1 LLSFPQLC
9 TKLCELGAFVG
20 NLAAKHTTSRSYTKI
35 VHCFMFAV
43 TILGN
48 NSAVPA
54 FDRHPTSQVVT
65 LDGNNYLVDCGEG
78 TQIQMINFKIRRS
91 KISHIF
97 ISHLHGDHYFGL
109 IGLITSFSLLGH
121 QQELH
126 VFGPSPLKEILEL
139 QLKVA
144 DTQLCYD
151 LYVHT
156 ITEAATLLD
165 TDKLTVKCFRT
176 NHRIECY
183 GFSFAQKR
191 QLRKLDPEKAK
202 KYEIPLSFYERLK
215 NGEDYTQKDG
225 SVVKNDWVTQPGE
238 AGKTYAYCA
247 DTKYDES
254 LIEHIRGADMLYHE
268 TTYLDNLRERA
279 ESRFH
284 STSKQAAAMAKKAG
298 AKKLLIGHFSSKY
311 DTLEEFESEAREIFP
326 NTELALEGTAYTI

>member
-1 LLSFPQLC
+1 
-9 TKLCELGAFVG
+9 
-20 NLAAKHTTSRSYTKI
+20 
-35 VHCFMFAV
+35 MFAV

-78 TQIQMINFKIRRS
+78 TQIQMINYKIRRS

-109 IGLITSFSLLGH
+109 IGLINSFGLLNH

-126 VFGPSPLKEILEL
+126 VFGPAPLNDIIDL

-144 DTQLCYD
+144 DTKLPYA
-151 LYVHT
+151 LHLHT
-156 ITEAATLLD
+156 IAGPATLLN
-165 TDKLTVKCFRT
+165 TEKLEVTCFPT

-183 GFSFAQKR
+183 GFVFNEKKR
-191 QLRKLDPEKAK
+191 LRKLNPDKAK
-202 KYEIPLSFYERLK
+202 EFEIPQSFYERLK
-215 NGEDYTQKDG
+215 DGEDYIRKDG
-225 SVVKNDWVTQPGE
+225 TMIKNEAVTE
-238 AGKTYAYCA
+238 AGETGKRYAFCA

-254 LIEHIRGADMLYHE
+254 IIPYIKGADMIYHE
-268 TTYLDNLRERA
+268 TTYLDNLREKA

-284 STSKQAAAMAKKAG
+284 STSKQAAAFAKKAG
-298 AKKLLIGHFSSKY
+298 VKKLLIGHFSSKY
-311 DTLEEFESEAREIFP
+311 DSLEEFEKEAREIFQH
-326 NTELALEGTAYTI
+326 TDSALEGVCYEI

>member
-1 LLSFPQLC
+1 
-9 TKLCELGAFVG
+9 
-20 NLAAKHTTSRSYTKI
+20 
-35 VHCFMFAV
+35 MFAV

-65 LDGNNYLVDCGEG
+65 LDGTNYLVDCGEG
-78 TQIQMINFKIRRS
+78 TQIQLINYKIRRS

-109 IGLITSFSLLGH
+109 IGLINSFSLLSH
-121 QQELH
+121 QQEMH

-144 DTQLCYD
+144 DTQMCYP
-151 LYVHT
+151 LHIHH

-165 TDKLTVKCFRT
+165 NEKVTVKCFRT

-183 GFSFAQKR
+183 GFSFEEKK
-191 QLRKLDPEKAK
+191 QLRKLNPEKAK
-202 KYEIPLSFYERLK
+202 AFEIPSIFYDRLK
-215 NGEDYTQKDG
+215 NGEDYIRKDG
-225 SVVKNDWVTQPGE
+225 TIIKNSLVTEAAQPG
-238 AGKTYAYCA
+238 KRYAFCA

-254 LIEHIRGADMLYHE
+254 LIPHIQGADMIYHE

-279 ESRFH
+279 ETRFH
-284 STSKQAAAMAKKAG
+284 STTKQAAALAKKA
-298 AKKLLIGHFSSKY
+298 AVKKLLIGHFSSKY
-311 DTLEEFESEAREIFP
+311 DTLEEFETEAREVFS
-326 NTELALEGTAYTI
+326 NTELALEGVCYEV

>member
-1 LLSFPQLC
+1 
-9 TKLCELGAFVG
+9 
-20 NLAAKHTTSRSYTKI
+20 
-35 VHCFMFAV
+35 MFAV

-54 FDRHPTSQVVT
+54 FNRHPTSQVVT

-78 TQIQMINFKIRRS
+78 TQIQMINYKIRRS

-109 IGLITSFSLLGH
+109 VGLINSFSLLSH

-126 VFGPSPLKEILEL
+126 VFGPSPIKEIIEL

-144 DTQLCYD
+144 DTKLCYP
-151 LYVHT
+151 LHIHH
-156 ITEAATLLD
+156 ITEPATLLD
-165 TDKLTVKCFRT
+165 SERLTVKCFRT

-183 GFSFAQKR
+183 GFSFAEKKQS
-191 QLRKLDPEKAK
+191 RKLNPELAK
-202 KYEIPLSFYERLK
+202 QYEIPTLFYERLK
-215 NGEDYTQKDG
+215 DGEDYSRKDG
-225 SVVKNDWVTQPGE
+225 NIIKNDLVTEAAEPG
-238 AGKTYAYCA
+238 KIYAFCA

-254 LIEHIRGADMLYHE
+254 LIPHIQGANMIYHE

-284 STSKQAAAMAKKAG
+284 STVQLVGVCAARG
-298 AKKLLIGHFSSKY
+298 RG
-311 DTLEEFESEAREIFP
+311 ESDS
-326 NTELALEGTAYTI
+326 